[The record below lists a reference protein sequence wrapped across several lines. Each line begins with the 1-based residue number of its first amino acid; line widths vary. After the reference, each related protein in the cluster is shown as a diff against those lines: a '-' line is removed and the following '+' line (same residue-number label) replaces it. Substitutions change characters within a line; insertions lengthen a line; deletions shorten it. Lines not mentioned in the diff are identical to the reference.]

1 MRRLL
6 YLPTMS
12 DALLAANRRFYDAF
26 TRADLG
32 AMDDVW
38 ARIMPV
44 TCVHPGWT
52 PLVEREEIMESWQAI
67 LAGSA
72 PREIEYGA
80 AEAFPGDEMGYV
92 ICGQTIGET
101 ELVATNIFV
110 REDGEWKMVHHQAGP
125 VVRRRGRPASGPVG
139 TAGNMPN

>member
-1 MRRLL
+1 
-6 YLPTMS
+6 MS
-12 DALLAANRRFYDAF
+12 DALLAANRRFYEAF
-26 TRADLG
+26 SRADLS

-38 ARIMPV
+38 ARVVPV

-80 AEAFPGDEMGYV
+80 AEAFPGEDMGYV
-92 ICGQTIGET
+92 ICAQTIGDT
-101 ELVATNIFV
+101 ELVATNIFA
-110 REDGEWKMVHHQAGP
+110 REDGEWKMVHHHAGP
-125 VVRRRGRPASGPVG
+125 VVRRRGGRPPSGPVG
-139 TAGNMPN
+139 GTSGQMPN